1 MNKYEVSIEENPAEE
16 KIDHW
21 YSLYENVKNNSLEL
35 NTFTLPKKL
44 FVNIANDPSWETL
57 TLKLTSCNEGLS
69 AGRRTPL
76 EKETVCVVFSYISGD
91 NYIPM
96 IIGLDYSYNKEY
108 KVYRQALYQLVMRA
122 KMLGKKKVHLG
133 FSAGIEKKKL
143 GALTFPTYA
152 FMQVRD
158 SYNAQALATMSLMG
172 KAK

>member
-1 MNKYEVSIEENPAEE
+1 MEKYEVSIEQGPAEE

-57 TLKLTSCNEGLS
+57 SLKLTAYDDSLS
-69 AGRRTPL
+69 GSTPL
-76 EKETVCVVFSYISGD
+76 EKKTVCVVFSYIAGD

-122 KMLGKKKVHLG
+122 KMLGKKKIHLG
-133 FSAGIEKKKL
+133 FSAAVEKKKL
-143 GALTFPTYA
+143 GAAIFPTYA
-152 FMQVRD
+152 FMQIRD
-158 SYNAQALATMSLMG
+158 GYNAAALATISLARQ
-172 KAK
+172 AK